1 MGKYKAMTKT
11 VKKFKVKASRKK
23 LEKAERAKN
32 RRQKERMD
40 GMEIETVDVED
51 GAAPEHRQMGEIG
64 EEPMEAEGKEKAKG
78 LAKRNESRLRK
89 SELPFVGTE
98 SGRKGA
104 EKRKSLSKTSM
115 ASVDQPMGVTSK
127 KQLTKKKARKMM
139 RNVNREQRKKE
150 RTMNAM
156 EVA

>member
-1 MGKYKAMTKT
+1 MTKT

-23 LEKAERAKN
+23 LEKAERVKN

-40 GMEIETVDVED
+40 GMEIETVDEQD
-51 GAAPEHRQMGEIG
+51 GAALEHRQMGEI
-64 EEPMEAEGKEKAKG
+64 EEKRMEAEGKEAKG
-78 LAKRNESRLRK
+78 LTKRNEWRLRK

-98 SGRKGA
+98 SGRKGG
-104 EKRKSLSKTSM
+104 EKKKSLSKTST

-139 RNVNREQRKKE
+139 RNVKREQRKKE